1 MQRVHLAVMA
11 VLVGFLVLP
20 WYFQIPESL
29 SRWKVT
35 AGWLDY
41 PLTWKQALSAP
52 FFLAFSFLSGDGV
65 WGGSNWMNI
74 SLAGLYALLIFVTVR
89 KGVRRLVSEPRQL
102 LWIWVISACAG
113 PLVLDLLRGTNTS
126 LIERYALPGLPAG
139 LLLAALAISWLPRTA
154 RVVYLLLILVAWLP
168 GMRDTFMGPSRAW
181 EPFPEVGAR
190 LTAWAKPTD
199 LIIVHSIP
207 SGVLGVAR
215 YTDTNTSIA
224 SWVVQLKQRRVPGD
238 LKALTASSR
247 RVALVKIHDMGE
259 PSPAES
265 WLRKNAKLDFEERLN
280 DFTIILYFSF
290 TTG

>member
-1 MQRVHLAVMA
+1 
-11 VLVGFLVLP
+11 
-20 WYFQIPESL
+20 
-29 SRWKVT
+29 
-35 AGWLDY
+35 
-41 PLTWKQALSAP
+41 
-52 FFLAFSFLSGDGV
+52 
-65 WGGSNWMNI
+65 
-74 SLAGLYALLIFVTVR
+74 
-89 KGVRRLVSEPRQL
+89 
-102 LWIWVISACAG
+102 
-113 PLVLDLLRGTNTS
+113 
-126 LIERYALPGLPAG
+126 
-139 LLLAALAISWLPRTA
+139 
-154 RVVYLLLILVAWLP
+154 
-168 GMRDTFMGPSRAW
+168 MGPSRAW

-215 YTDTNTSIA
+215 STDTNTSIA

-265 WLRKNAKLDFEERLN
+265 WLRRSATLDFEERLN